1 MFLNHTMCSLTL
13 QIHENVK
20 MLLKD
25 YQGALQDLLD
35 KANGLEPYNVFTL
48 KICGNV
54 KGLLKDY

>member
-1 MFLNHTMCSLTL
+1 
-13 QIHENVK
+13 